1 METQKGNNKP
11 EENKIQELQLL
22 EQSLQNTLM
31 QKQTFQMEL
40 SETQAALGELKNS
53 GDEVFKII
61 GQLMIKSE
69 KSKITDDLENK
80 EKILNLR
87 ISTLEKQENSLT
99 EKFEDL
105 RKEIL

>member
-1 METQKGNNKP
+1 MKTQEGN
-11 EENKIQELQLL
+11 ENRESKMQELQLL

-31 QKQTFQMEL
+31 QKQAFQMEL

-53 GDEVFKII
+53 GDDVFKII

-69 KSKITDDLENK
+69 KSKITSDLENK

-87 ISTLEKQENSLT
+87 IKALEKQENSLT
-99 EKFEDL
+99 EKFEEL

>member
-1 METQKGNNKP
+1 MENQKP
-11 EENKIQELQLL
+11 EENKMQELQML
-22 EQSLQNTLM
+22 EQGLQNTLM
-31 QKQTFQMEL
+31 QKQAFQMEL
-40 SETQAALGELKNS
+40 SETQAALKELKNS

-69 KSKITDDLENK
+69 KGKITDDLENK

-87 ISTLEKQENSLT
+87 IEALEKQESSLT
-99 EKFEDL
+99 EKFEGL

>member
-1 METQKGNNKP
+1 MKTQEGN
-11 EENKIQELQLL
+11 ENRESKMQELQLL

-31 QKQTFQMEL
+31 QKQAFQMEL

-69 KSKITDDLENK
+69 KSKITSDLENK

-99 EKFEDL
+99 EKFEGL

>member
-1 METQKGNNKP
+1 MKIQERN
-11 EENKIQELQLL
+11 ENRESKMQELQLL

-31 QKQTFQMEL
+31 QKQAFQMEL

-53 GDEVFKII
+53 GDEVYKII

-69 KSKITDDLENK
+69 KSKITSDLENK

-99 EKFEDL
+99 EKFEGL

>member
-31 QKQTFQMEL
+31 QKQAFQMEL

-99 EKFEDL
+99 EKFEGL

>member
-1 METQKGNNKP
+1 
-11 EENKIQELQLL
+11 
-22 EQSLQNTLM
+22 M
-31 QKQTFQMEL
+31 QKQAFQMEL

>member
-31 QKQTFQMEL
+31 QKQAFQMEL

>member
-1 METQKGNNKP
+1 MKTQEGN
-11 EENKIQELQLL
+11 ENRESKMQELQLL

-31 QKQTFQMEL
+31 QKQAFQMEL

-69 KSKITDDLENK
+69 KSKITSDLENK

-99 EKFEDL
+99 EKFEEL

>member
-1 METQKGNNKP
+1 MKTQEGN
-11 EENKIQELQLL
+11 ENRESKMQELQLL

-31 QKQTFQMEL
+31 QKQAFQMEL

-53 GDEVFKII
+53 GDDVFKII

-69 KSKITDDLENK
+69 KSKITSDLENK

-99 EKFEDL
+99 EKFEGL